1 MLYLF
6 PSPYIVFLG
15 EGRRK
20 EKRREREKGMVKK
33 GEKEELRD
41 GKRGLAGRER
51 KT

>member
-20 EKRREREKGMVKK
+20 EKREREKGMVKK
-33 GEKEELRD
+33 GEKEELRG